1 MSKFLLATKDGSIL
15 RYWRNVYLSG
25 LARPVG
31 AGDCEPGVQCQASHP
46 TPSQVTTLRV
56 IGSHDGL
63 FLYRI
68 GGHFIRYQSGV
79 GVWPEFSIKCD
90 WPVWHPDLNLA
101 LGNLSLNQITG
112 QLSGNNFNICTFLPM
127 KLLGTLE
134 FSVRMKLVRLSK
146 TKNNNNIPRLL
157 PISVRIFSR
166 LPQNLTQ
173 TPYQD

>member
-1 MSKFLLATKDGSIL
+1 MAVFYDIDVTYIWVAWPVLWEREIVNLVS
-15 RYWRNVYLSG
+15 NVKPLTPHHHKSQHSESSG
-25 LARPVG
+25 VMT
-31 AGDCEPGVQCQASHP
+31 DFS
-46 TPSQVTTLRV
+46 S
-56 IGSHDGL
+56 
-63 FLYRI
+63 I